1 MALRRIVIVLLFLIV
16 TPIAVLAQ
24 DFEYTGSLDSK
35 VPFQDYTIQLN
46 PGESVLIA
54 AEATSGDLDTVVALI
69 DAGGMTVA
77 ENDDRKSDT
86 LDSALGYTSVDGGT
100 YTVQV
105 RRYEFSETSGSFHLE
120 ITIGDESV
128 LAELELITRV
138 QLSGAT
144 HTRDTE
150 HFRIHYTLEGAD
162 ATSEA
167 FINALAISVE
177 EIWRIQ
183 IGQMGWLPPPSD
195 GARGGNGLYD
205 VYMADLYGS
214 GESALGY
221 TSPENLT
228 GDTLTT
234 PDVIEQ
240 GASSYIVLEND
251 MDVPEAEETTAIALL
266 RTTMSHE
273 FNHAIQFG
281 YAVDDLQIYY
291 EATATWMETAA
302 LVKDEDAT
310 NYVQYIYKYPELC
323 FGTNADE
330 ASGLSVYGHWLF
342 IQALVDAFGP
352 DVVRE
357 LWQNIA
363 AYDGLD
369 ALSQT
374 VAAHGETLE
383 SMLASYHIQNLVREY
398 DLAPIFDETV
408 WREDT
413 IDAAGRWTYTGRG
426 VQELAANY
434 FEVMLPAGSYYT
446 GLVNDDGLLDLWAVG
461 VRGQEADAIPLA
473 RGGVIDTTGYD
484 HYYLMVF
491 NPEHDDPSQSC
502 RYYDYSVDVVTGKS
516 APNVVARVW
525 DAANF
530 EPLR

>member
-1 MALRRIVIVLLFLIV
+1 MFLRLMVVMLLLV
-16 TPIAVLAQ
+16 GLPLTVVAQ
-24 DFEYTGSLDSK
+24 DFEYTGTLDAKTPSLEY
-35 VPFQDYTIQLN
+35 PLQLEA
-46 PGESVLIA
+46 GDSVLITT
-54 AEATSGDLDTVVALI
+54 EATSGDLDTVLALI
-69 DAGGMTVA
+69 DSDGRVVA

-86 LDSALGYTSVDGGT
+86 LDSALGYTSPGGV

-105 RRYEFSETSGSFHLE
+105 RRYEFSETSGSFRLE
-120 ITIGDESV
+120 ITLGDESV
-128 LAELELITRV
+128 LEELELITRV
-138 QLSGAT
+138 RLSGPVR
-144 HTRDTE
+144 TRDTE

-162 ATSEA
+162 ATTEA
-167 FINALAISVE
+167 FMNALEISVE

-183 IGQMGWLPPPSD
+183 IDRMGWAPPPSD

-205 VYMADLYGS
+205 VYMADLYGD

-228 GDTLTT
+228 GDNPAT

-251 MDVPEAEETTAIALL
+251 FDVPERQAATAISLL

-281 YAVDDLQIYY
+281 YAVDDLTLFY

-302 LVKDEDAT
+302 LSKDEDAT
-310 NYVQYIYKYPELC
+310 GYVQYIYKYPELC
-323 FGTNADE
+323 FGADTEE
-330 ASGLSVYGHWLF
+330 ASGLAVYGHWLF
-342 IQALVDAFGP
+342 IQALVDAYGEEI
-352 DVVRE
+352 VRE

-363 AYDGLD
+363 GYDGLD
-369 ALSQT
+369 ALAQT
-374 VAAHGETLE
+374 LAAHGETVE
-383 SMLASYHIQNLVREY
+383 GMLASYHIQNLVRQY
-398 DLAPIFDETV
+398 DLALVFDETV

-413 IDAAGRWTYTGRG
+413 IDAVGRWTYSGRG

-434 FEVMLPAGSYYT
+434 FEVTLPPGRYYS
-446 GLVNDDGLLDLWAVG
+446 GLTNDDGVLSLWAVG
-461 VRGQEADAIPLA
+461 VRDQEADAIPLE

-491 NPEHDDPSQSC
+491 NPDYDDPEQGC
-502 RYYDYSVDVVTGKS
+502 RYYDYDLDVVTGKS

-525 DAANF
+525 DAAF
-530 EPLR
+530 FAPLR